1 VVSDAP
7 PPESGAESAE
17 RPSDLDSLALPWQ
30 PQTVKIAE
38 EAASAAPVT
47 VSRSLEPSATVSRTP
62 EVPPLPVAAAP
73 VRRRLGLGAPIL
85 PETAGP
91 AIQREGDAPALW
103 RIGAV
108 PPTDAGGTAEPAI
121 RPLLHAMRADTTR
134 SDHETRDVAAG
145 VRPAAVQRLSTV
157 PMNGAG
163 PGPRLLIPVD
173 PVIVTA
179 QREPEPAATAPPEP
193 PAATEPPV
201 APEPPAPPVAPVHVE
216 GVRAPPADIEPDELL
231 KKIID
236 PLLRR
241 LKAELRVDR
250 DRQGLVT
257 DLRL

>member
-1 VVSDAP
+1 
-7 PPESGAESAE
+7 
-17 RPSDLDSLALPWQ
+17 
-30 PQTVKIAE
+30 
-38 EAASAAPVT
+38 
-47 VSRSLEPSATVSRTP
+47 
-62 EVPPLPVAAAP
+62 
-73 VRRRLGLGAPIL
+73 
-85 PETAGP
+85 
-91 AIQREGDAPALW
+91 
-103 RIGAV
+103 
-108 PPTDAGGTAEPAI
+108 
-121 RPLLHAMRADTTR
+121 MRADTTR

-201 APEPPAPPVAPVHVE
+201 APEPPATPEPVRSERSVAPP
-216 GVRAPPADIEPDELL
+216 AAAAADIEPDELL

-241 LKAELRVDR
+241 LKAELRLDR